1 MKPVSFMTYF
11 SKLLSLNMLFVS
23 LTQKKLICKEKI
35 IKNINAIIV
44 MVPTYKQNYLL
55 VIMFIIQ
62 TEVYMEKVC
71 FNMTSFLK

>member
-1 MKPVSFMTYF
+1 MTSF

-44 MVPTYKQNYLL
+44 MVPTYKQNYSLL
-55 VIMFIIQ
+55 VIIIFIIQ
-62 TEVYMEKVC
+62 TQVYMEKVC
-71 FNMTSFLK
+71 YNMTLFIK